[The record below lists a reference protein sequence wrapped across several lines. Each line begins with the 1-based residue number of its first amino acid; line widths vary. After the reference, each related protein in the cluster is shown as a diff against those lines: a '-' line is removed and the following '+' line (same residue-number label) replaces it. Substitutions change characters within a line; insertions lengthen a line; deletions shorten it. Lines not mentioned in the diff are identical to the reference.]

1 MLYRVRRLI
10 FSSILIVFAASLLS
24 LYAAKAL
31 RNDIRAIAWA
41 DTLYDI
47 KITLSWDA
55 LYNLDL
61 YVVEPTGEVACWYN
75 PVTAIEGKHSGD
87 TGLNT
92 APDTYGLE
100 NGAEG
105 EYQIR
110 VNSPGED
117 IGETTKTYVTVVFY
131 EGSASEQIIVF
142 GPETLTLGGDVWW
155 EAGTVT
161 FCPLPDEES
170 GCFIVTA
177 AYNSPM
183 AEEVKILSE
192 FRDEY
197 LLRSQIGK
205 RIVNLYYRIS
215 PPIAKLISRKEFLL
229 TAVRMGLK
237 PVIRVSRFFLKT
249 KPKRNRKEVNHD
261 EILEEAVAG

>member
-1 MLYRVRRLI
+1 MLRVGKLVPTLLLVA
-10 FSSILIVFAASLLS
+10 FVTSLVLS
-24 LYAAKAL
+24 LSGKMIDS
-31 RNDIRAIAWA
+31 DIEAIAWA

-92 APDTYGLE
+92 APETYGLE

-215 PPIAKLISRKEFLL
+215 PPIAKLISRKEFLR
-229 TAVRMGLK
+229 TTVRMGLR
-237 PVIRVSRFFLKT
+237 PVIGVSRFFLKM
-249 KPKRNRKEVNHD
+249 KSKHKEKEVSHD
-261 EILEEAVAG
+261 GSFEESVAG